1 MRTLLLATLA
11 ALPVERTCPCPEAV
25 PEPPG

>member
-1 MRTLLLATLA
+1 MRTLLLAALA
-11 ALPVERTCPCPEAV
+11 ELPAERTCPCPSAV